1 MNTKSTNKALQS
13 PPDLNAS
20 RQARIH
26 RLLFGGAVLGTTL
39 LTFDWFVKLPPY
51 TGE

>member
-1 MNTKSTNKALQS
+1 MMTKSTNKALQS
-13 PPDLNAS
+13 LPELGTS

-26 RLLFGGAVLGTTL
+26 RILFGGAVLGTTL
-39 LTFDWFVKLPPY
+39 LTFDWIVKLPQF